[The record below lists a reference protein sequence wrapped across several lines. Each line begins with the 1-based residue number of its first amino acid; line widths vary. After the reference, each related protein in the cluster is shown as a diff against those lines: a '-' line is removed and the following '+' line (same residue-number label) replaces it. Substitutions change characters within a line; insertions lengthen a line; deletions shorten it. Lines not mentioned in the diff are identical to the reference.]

1 MTKEADR
8 QTSDQRPNQT
18 HKPWNGDSQIP
29 ESVDKHSQWSSAVAE
44 AGQDRLRFIWTLNR
58 RELPHSCCSAVYSE
72 IEKSTLSNHS
82 GSLSSAPVF
91 LHPPPHLLPTP
102 SGAVF
107 WSELGR
113 HCSLSALLYDKT
125 RKTRSG
131 HQESQRSEEPNYQ
144 LSSTEG
150 ISSPHPST
158 REMEP
163 VMSQGKNSRLPWTV
177 TLSNNLNN
185 NLNTS

>member
-91 LHPPPHLLPTP
+91 LQPPPPPTSSP
-102 SGAVF
+102 PPRVLSSGLNLVVIVP
-107 WSELGR
+107 
-113 HCSLSALLYDKT
+113 CQLYSMIRPEKPEVD
-125 RKTRSG
+125 TRS
-131 HQESQRSEEPNYQ
+131 HRDLRNQTTNCPR
-144 LSSTEG
+144 LKV
-150 ISSPHPST
+150 SPHLIHP
-158 REMEP
+158 
-163 VMSQGKNSRLPWTV
+163 QGRWNQSWARARTQGYPGQLPCLT
-177 TLSNNLNN
+177 T
-185 NLNTS
+185 